1 MERDTHIKSKV
12 VLKDKEFHTFKIYL
26 KLDQNQLRIKKVI
39 YNIKSFRDVNL
50 NKHTNMDLNEGYQLI
65 EFIFT
70 NGSMLVFKNVK

>member
-12 VLKDKEFHTFKIYL
+12 VLKDKEFHTFKHYL